1 MNGNYVFVDVETTG
15 ARADRERVTEVA
27 ALRVED
33 GQIVKVVH
41 TLLNPDKPIPYQI
54 TQLTGITNDMV
65 ADQRRF
71 DDIADELLELFDNAT
86 MVAHHVRFDY
96 SFLKAEFKRSGMQFR
111 PSQLCTVKLS
121 RYLYPHQGRHRL
133 SDVIAAHSFSFT
145 SRHRAYDDAYVLWQ
159 FWQKIHD
166 DFDSE
171 RLLSAFS
178 TQHHRPSIPA
188 YVDRE
193 HVDALPHAPGI
204 YVFEDEKGYPLYIGK
219 SIDIK
224 KRVMSHFTCDTE
236 EYKEFKISSAVRSI
250 RCEQTAGELSA
261 LLLESRLIKQYLP
274 LYNRRLRRKKTL
286 VVSLGECDKSGY
298 ICVRQREFTMEDLP
312 GLRAILGIHV
322 RRGMAKTT
330 LLNLI
335 KTFDLCPKLCGLEKG
350 RGPCF
355 SYQLGKCRGACIGEE
370 LPISY
375 NKRLQIAFEHRGI
388 SAWPYEGAILVIE
401 GAPGARQQGF
411 IIDEWIIRETIIYE
425 PDCEPVKSVYM
436 ELFDFD
442 AYQIVESY
450 LRKNSSK
457 LKIIP
462 YFANPMDT

>member
-111 PSQLCTVKLS
+111 PTQLCTVKLS

-188 YVDRE
+188 YVDRD

-204 YVFEDEKGYPLYIGK
+204 YVFENEKGYPLYIGK

-224 KRVMSHFTCDTE
+224 KRVMSHFTRDTE

-250 RCEQTAGELSA
+250 RCEQTVGELSA
-261 LLLESRLIKQYLP
+261 LLLESKRIKEYLP
-274 LYNRRLRRKKTL
+274 LYNRRLRRKNTL
-286 VVSLGECDKSGY
+286 MVSVSEPNEGGY
-298 ICVRQREFTMEDLP
+298 IAVSQKEFLMDKLP
-312 GLRAILGIHV
+312 APEAILAVHV
-322 RRGMAKTT
+322 RRGMAKQT
-330 LLNLI
+330 LLKLI
-335 KTFDLCPKLCGLEKG
+335 KTFDLCPKLCGVEKG
-350 RGPCF
+350 KGPCF
-355 SYQLGKCRGACIGEE
+355 SYQLGKCRGACIGKE
-370 LPISY
+370 PASTY
-375 NKRLQIAFEHRGI
+375 NKRLKVAFEHRGVE
-388 SAWPYEGAILVIE
+388 SWPYSGPILVVE
-401 GAPGARQQGF
+401 GKPGSHQQGF
-411 IIDEWIIRETIIYE
+411 IVHNWVITDTVELTDSGEAM
-425 PDCEPVKSVYM
+425 KSPYM
-436 ELFDFD
+436 EVFDYD

-450 LRKNSSK
+450 LRRSSSNM
-457 LKIIP
+457 KIVP
-462 YFANPMDT
+462 YNGEFDE